1 MLFSQ
6 RPTLSEDV
14 LAGSGHIQLPLAIPT
29 ILGGLNQTVLTA
41 MVMSV
46 VVAMIGAEG
55 LGLEANGAR
64 AAEIWFC
71 GPTGLADAL
80 KRGLRNMRTLG
91 GTPRFHQEAFEM
103 R

>member
-1 MLFSQ
+1 MCA
-6 RPTLSEDV
+6 TLPNIR
-14 LAGSGHIQLPLAIPT
+14 LHIHDKRQGKELR
-29 ILGGLNQTVLTA
+29 
-41 MVMSV
+41 
-46 VVAMIGAEG
+46 AEG

-80 KRGLRNMRTLG
+80 KRGLRNIRTLG